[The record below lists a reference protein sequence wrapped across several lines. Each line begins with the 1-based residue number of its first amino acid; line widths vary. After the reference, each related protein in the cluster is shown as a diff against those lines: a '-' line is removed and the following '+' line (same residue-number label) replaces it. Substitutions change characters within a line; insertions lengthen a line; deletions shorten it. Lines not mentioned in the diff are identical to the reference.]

1 MCQSERMFG
10 FLGMC
15 ATLPG
20 YQCVPCMSS
29 PCERKRAPFVIYT
42 CVSARHYGYRF
53 ASNTRDVQCSK
64 HNASVLLAVHLHG
77 YVED

>member
-29 PCERKRAPFVIYT
+29 PCERKRAPFVTIYLRVCQT
-42 CVSARHYGYRF
+42 LWLPLCQQHPGCAVQQAQCVSAFGS
-53 ASNTRDVQCSK
+53 APAWLC
-64 HNASVLLAVHLHG
+64 
-77 YVED
+77 